1 MKIWWNLLLM
11 IGLMA
16 CRQEPAE
23 LTEMIDPGVS
33 QELAQFRKSTYWDVK
48 YNLSFVIPE
57 NKQEA
62 ERTVDRGFPGR
73 LFANNIGCVER

>member
-33 QELAQFRKSTYWDVK
+33 QELAQFR
-48 YNLSFVIPE
+48 
-57 NKQEA
+57 
-62 ERTVDRGFPGR
+62 
-73 LFANNIGCVER
+73 